1 MSTEQQFHDLYLK
14 FLDKVNSQQ
23 LYKEI
28 VQASYENCKVLLG
41 SALIK
46 SDSEERSL
54 LKNLG
59 SWLGKVTIGR
69 NRVLRACE
77 IDPKSLIIDAYEK
90 GLLIAILPFTAK
102 VLESCQSSIAYQPP
116 NPWTMPILG
125 LLSEIYSMPNL
136 KMNLKFEIEIF
147 FKNIG
152 VNIKSVKPT
161 SLLKNRKREID
172 GNPDFRNKDFGVAQ
186 GSQPQ
191 MIDEFKSENIS
202 PQNHVE
208 LPTNAGVHSKLLPQA
223 TMLFAEWCQICSHPG
238 ENDASRTRHVLHLY
252 QSGLLKGDD
261 KTESFFRIL
270 TVIPPSSIFSINTWK
285 IFKRP

>member
-28 VQASYENCKVLLG
+28 VQASYENCKVTFSKVCCAVFILLGHQSLITFLFQVLLG

-77 IDPKSLIIDAYEK
+77 IDPKSLIIDVILALYFTVFGSHSFFVVVGLIIIFSLQAYEK

-102 VLESCQSSIAYQPP
+102 VCV
-116 NPWTMPILG
+116 G
-125 LLSEIYSMPNL
+125 
-136 KMNLKFEIEIF
+136 
-147 FKNIG
+147 
-152 VNIKSVKPT
+152 
-161 SLLKNRKREID
+161 
-172 GNPDFRNKDFGVAQ
+172 
-186 GSQPQ
+186 
-191 MIDEFKSENIS
+191 
-202 PQNHVE
+202 
-208 LPTNAGVHSKLLPQA
+208 
-223 TMLFAEWCQICSHPG
+223 
-238 ENDASRTRHVLHLY
+238 
-252 QSGLLKGDD
+252 
-261 KTESFFRIL
+261 
-270 TVIPPSSIFSINTWK
+270 
-285 IFKRP
+285 

>member
-28 VQASYENCKVLLG
+28 VQASYENCKVTFSKVCCAVFILLGHQSLITFFFQVLLG

-77 IDPKSLIIDAYEK
+77 IDPKSLIIDVILALYFTVFGSHSFFVVVGLIIIFSLQAYEK

-102 VLESCQSSIAYQPP
+102 VCV
-116 NPWTMPILG
+116 G
-125 LLSEIYSMPNL
+125 
-136 KMNLKFEIEIF
+136 
-147 FKNIG
+147 
-152 VNIKSVKPT
+152 
-161 SLLKNRKREID
+161 
-172 GNPDFRNKDFGVAQ
+172 
-186 GSQPQ
+186 
-191 MIDEFKSENIS
+191 
-202 PQNHVE
+202 
-208 LPTNAGVHSKLLPQA
+208 
-223 TMLFAEWCQICSHPG
+223 
-238 ENDASRTRHVLHLY
+238 
-252 QSGLLKGDD
+252 
-261 KTESFFRIL
+261 
-270 TVIPPSSIFSINTWK
+270 
-285 IFKRP
+285 